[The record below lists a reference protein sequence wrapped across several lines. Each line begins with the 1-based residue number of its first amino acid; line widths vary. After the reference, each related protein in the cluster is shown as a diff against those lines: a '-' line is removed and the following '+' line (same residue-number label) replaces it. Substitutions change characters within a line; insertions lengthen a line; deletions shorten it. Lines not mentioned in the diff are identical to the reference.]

1 MLEEL
6 MRECRNYF
14 LIPGGVH
21 PDTYTIK
28 DGSIALPFLVYGQ
41 YFRIVGSVFN
51 DGVYEYGAGSL
62 TDETFDGVVWALAVP
77 AAFISLV
84 EDVEAWRDK
93 YESSVN
99 SPFQSES
106 FAGYS
111 YTKSSASGNSGGS
124 VTGWQGVFAS
134 RLNKWRKL

>member
-6 MRECRNYF
+6 MRECRNWF
-14 LIPGGVH
+14 VAPNGVH
-21 PDTYTIK
+21 LGTFTVK
-28 DGSIALPFLVYGQ
+28 EGSITLPFLVYGQ

-51 DGVYEYGAGSL
+51 DGVYEYGNFYL
-62 TDETFDGVVWALAVP
+62 QDETFEGAIWALSVP
-77 AAFISLV
+77 PAFIKLS
-84 EDVEAWRDK
+84 EEIKSWRDQ
-93 YESSVN
+93 YENAAN

-111 YTKSSASGNSGGS
+111 YTKSSANGNSGGS

>member
-6 MRECRNYF
+6 MRECRNWF
-14 LIPGGVH
+14 VIPNGVH
-21 PDTYTIK
+21 LGTFAIK
-28 DGSIALPFLVYGQ
+28 DGSIALPFLAVGQ
-41 YFRIVGSVFN
+41 YFRIIGSVFN
-51 DGVYEYGAGSL
+51 DGVYQYGAGGLS
-62 TDETFDGVVWALAVP
+62 DETFDGAVWALAVP

-84 EDVEAWRDK
+84 EDVEAWRNK
-93 YESSVN
+93 YENAAN

-124 VTGWQGVFAS
+124 VTGWQSVFAA
-134 RLNKWRKL
+134 RLNKWRKI

>member
-6 MRECRNYF
+6 MRECRNWF
-14 LIPGGVH
+14 KV
-21 PDTYTIK
+21 PDGAYSGTFTIK
-28 DGSIALPFLVYGQ
+28 GGSIALPFLRAGQ
-41 YFRIVGSVFN
+41 YFRIMGSVLN
-51 DGVYEYGAGSL
+51 DGVDQYGNCSL
-62 TDETFDGVVWALAVP
+62 RDETFDGAIWAMAVP
-77 AAFISLV
+77 AEFLRLEEEIK
-84 EDVEAWRDK
+84 AWRTQ
-93 YESSVN
+93 YENAAN

-111 YTKSSASGNSGGS
+111 YTKSSANGDSGGS